1 MTYRDML
8 VSVGLPVYNGA
19 HRVEK
24 VITSVL
30 AQDHQNVELV
40 ICDNASTDRTEEVC
54 RDWAATDSRVIYHR
68 QPVNIGQIPNFV
80 DAIQRSRGVFYR
92 WAGDDNWLA
101 PTYVSRCLEVFA
113 ADERLLLVTTQQ
125 AYTGP
130 HGSTETAPYTGTGYL
145 ADDPVDRFAESLRML
160 NENPFAMD
168 PLYALMRREPVMRV
182 DRGRVMLRE
191 DEIYAARLALAGPW
205 GHVPEILAGR
215 DWEVQRLADIARKI
229 GAPAW
234 HARVSSLLQCRELW
248 RVLDA
253 AELTAAQRRRGRA
266 LVTRMYLRRHGMT
279 AARRARRLL
288 NIGRGMVA
296 ARRPSA

>member
-1 MTYRDML
+1 MAFADTL

-19 HRVEK
+19 DRVEK
-24 VITSVL
+24 VISSVL
-30 AQDHQNVELV
+30 AQDHANIELV

-54 RDWAATDSRVIYHR
+54 RDWAATDSRIVYHR
-68 QPVNIGQIPNFV
+68 QPVNIGQIPNFS
-80 DAIQRSRGVFYR
+80 DAIRRARGEFYR

-130 HGSTETAPYTGTGYL
+130 DGSTRTAPYTGTGYL

-160 NENPFAMD
+160 NEDPFAMD
-168 PLYALMRREPVMRV
+168 PLYALMRRERIMRV

-191 DEIYAARLALAGPW
+191 DEIFAARMALAGPW

-215 DWEVQRLADIARKI
+215 DWEVQHLADIARKI

-234 HARVSSLLQCRELW
+234 HVRVATLLQCAELL
-248 RVLDA
+248 RALGEV
-253 AELTAAQRRRGRA
+253 ELTAAQRRRGRA
-266 LVTRMYLRRHGMT
+266 IVARMYLRRHGVT
-279 AARRARRLL
+279 AARR
-288 NIGRGMVA
+288 GRKLMSLA
-296 ARRPSA
+296 ALRSPR